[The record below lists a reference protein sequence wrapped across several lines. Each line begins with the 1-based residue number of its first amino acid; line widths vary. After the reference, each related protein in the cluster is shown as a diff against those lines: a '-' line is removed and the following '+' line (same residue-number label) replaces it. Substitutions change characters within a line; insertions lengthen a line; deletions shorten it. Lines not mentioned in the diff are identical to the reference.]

1 MTTTGRYQGVA
12 VWVGPAF
19 RAIVPWLLLL
29 VISRVILIQVWPPPV
44 APSLLPRWVPLFV
57 VDIALAL
64 PFLLFAVGLALGRVL
79 GHSGRAIRVAL
90 LAGVAVSILS
100 YSLDAWVA
108 PEIEDRILA
117 TRGAE
122 TIDARRFGSQ
132 TPVGLLRN
140 LEFVQTNPPPRYS
153 LRTSSP
159 EEFPPNVLLWHLH
172 QPLAFA
178 VFGIANVLLG
188 LLASELTVD
197 LSNRVRRNVRLA
209 IGVGGAIAFLACVAA
224 ASPVGS
230 FLRDGTM
237 RSGIATAWLPLLIPL
252 IEGLV
257 LQHLVRIR
265 RYG

>member
-1 MTTTGRYQGVA
+1 MTTTQRRRKP
-12 VWVGPAF
+12 VGWAGACF
-19 RAIVPWLLLL
+19 RAMAPWLLLL
-29 VISRVILIQVWPPPV
+29 VGGKAVVTQIWSPLEEASPLTRWLWLI
-44 APSLLPRWVPLFV
+44 
-57 VDIALAL
+57 VDDLALVL

-79 GHSGRAIRVAL
+79 GHSARAFRVAIFV
-90 LAGVAVSILS
+90 GISVSVLS

-117 TRGAE
+117 ARGADTVE
-122 TIDARRFGSQ
+122 TRRFGSH
-132 TPVGLLRN
+132 TPVGILRN
-140 LEFVQTNPPPRYS
+140 LDFVQTNPPPRYS

-159 EEFPPNVLLWHLH
+159 QEFPPNVLLWRLH
-172 QPLAFA
+172 QPLALA

-197 LSNRVRRNVRLA
+197 LSNRVRRNMRLA
-209 IGVGGAIAFLACVAA
+209 IGVGGGIVFLVGVVV
-224 ASPVGS
+224 ASPVEA

-237 RSGIATAWLPLLIPL
+237 RPGIAGAWLPLLIPL

-257 LQHLVRIR
+257 LRQLVKSR